1 MYERITYERPVVLLK
16 VKELRVGLSFFIG
29 FSHRALAAYL
39 VEFYR

>member
-29 FSHRALAAYL
+29 SS
-39 VEFYR
+39 